1 MGSKSFSFGDVLG
14 FGWRVMKDNFLFFVG
29 VVVVPFLISFVV
41 SFLISLPG
49 QILGQVMEHYTGRFP
64 PFLALAMLSATFIIS
79 IIIQIILGIGII
91 KITLSFC
98 DGLKP
103 KFSTLFNA
111 RGCFWRYLG
120 ADLLYGLVIGVA
132 STACALPFVLLS
144 AVRRTPCFA
153 FLVYVAFIALVVILS
168 IKFSLCFYFV
178 VDKGL
183 GPINALKASS
193 RATKGAIWPLFVFG
207 IVCVFINMLGVLCF
221 LVGVFVTFPTIMVAM
236 SLVYRQLSEQTPELA
251 ELGIS
256 GPDVAPYAGTGV
268 AGGVQPVAGMQ
279 FDPVTQPG
287 LAIRLGR
294 DIPLSEAIRPARG
307 IQPAR
312 GTQPKGGKKNNSSLL
327 FWLAVLVALGVLL
340 AVGIGHRFRPKSEGS
355 ACTIADTVAGAAI
368 FNKTALTGILYSE
381 DNPTAIIGGKIVKE
395 GDIINGMKVVK
406 IHRDRVEFEKD
417 GKKWTQR
424 AE

>member
-1 MGSKSFSFGDVLG
+1 MGSKSFSFSNVLG
-14 FGWRVMKDNFLFFVG
+14 FGWSVMKANFLFFVG
-29 VVVVPFLISFVV
+29 VVVVPSLISFVV

-64 PFLALAMLSATFIIS
+64 PFLVLVMLPATFIIS
-79 IIIQIILGIGII
+79 IIIQIIVGIGII

-111 RGCFWRYLG
+111 WGCFWRYVG
-120 ADLLYGLVIGVA
+120 AGLLYGLVIGVA
-132 STACALPFVLLS
+132 SAACALPFVLLS
-144 AVRRTPCFA
+144 AVMRAPCFV
-153 FLVYVAFIALVVILS
+153 FLVSVAFIALVVILS

-183 GPINALKASS
+183 GPINALRASS

-207 IVCVFINMLGVLCF
+207 IVCVFINMLGTLCF
-221 LVGVFVTFPTIMVAM
+221 LVGLLATFPTVMVAM
-236 SLVYRQLSEQTPELA
+236 ALVYRQLSEQTPELA
-251 ELGIS
+251 ELGIN
-256 GPDVAPYAGTGV
+256 GPDVAPYAGSGI
-268 AGGVQPVAGMQ
+268 AGGVQPFTGMQ
-279 FDPVTQPG
+279 LDPVTQSG

-294 DIPLSEAIRPARG
+294 DIPLSEARSI
-307 IQPAR
+307 
-312 GTQPKGGKKNNSSLL
+312 QPKGGKKNHSLL
-327 FWLAVLVALGVLL
+327 FWLAVLAALGVLL
-340 AVGIGHRFRPKSEGS
+340 VVCIGHRFRPNSKVTAG
-355 ACTIADTVAGAAI
+355 TVATAANNAI
-368 FNKTALTGILYSE
+368 FNKTALTGIVYSE
-381 DNPTAIIGGKIVKE
+381 DNPSAIIGGKIAKE

-406 IHRDRVEFEKD
+406 IHRDGVEFEKD

>member
-1 MGSKSFSFGDVLG
+1 MGSKSFSFGEVLG

-120 ADLLYGLVIGVA
+120 ADLLYGLVIGVV

-144 AVRRTPCFA
+144 AVLRTPCFA

-183 GPINALKASS
+183 GPINALRASS
-193 RATKGAIWPLFVFG
+193 RATKEAKVWLFIFF
-207 IVCVFINMLGVLCF
+207 ILCALINMLGVLCF
-221 LVGVFVTFPTIMVAM
+221 LIGVFATFPTITVAM
-236 SLVYRQLSEQTPELA
+236 ALVYRQLSEQTPELA

-256 GPDVAPYAGTGV
+256 GPDVAPYAGTSV

-279 FDPVTQPG
+279 FDPVIQSG
-287 LAIRLGR
+287 FAVRLGR

-307 IQPAR
+307 IQP
-312 GTQPKGGKKNNSSLL
+312 KKEKKSDHSLL
-327 FWLAVLVALGVLL
+327 FWLVILVVLSAVFA
-340 AVGIGHRFRPKSEGS
+340 AGISYRYWPRSKS
-355 ACTIADTVAGAAI
+355 TVGAAI
-368 FNKTALTGILYSE
+368 FNKAALTGILYSE
-381 DNPTAIIGGKIVKE
+381 DKPTAIIGGKIAKE
-395 GDIINGMKVVK
+395 GDIINGMKVVE